1 MAFELYAGQRH
12 CIHTTPM
19 ARVCTDG
26 KLDFNKAAR
35 DTLFPTEIKFVRLF
49 FDRDKRQIGIERLPS
64 SSDGAARPVCRTK
77 SGEAYRS
84 GLSMRSFFA
93 YFGVDT
99 KREKGSYPIVIKP
112 DHALAMIQLS
122 RKERP

>member
-1 MAFELYAGQRH
+1 MAFELYTGQQKY
-12 CIHTTPM
+12 IHAAPM
-19 ARVCTDG
+19 ARICADG

-35 DTLFPTEIKFVRLF
+35 DTLFPTEIKFVQLY
-49 FDRDKRQIGIERLPS
+49 FDREKRQIGIERLPRS
-64 SSDGAARPVCRTK
+64 NDGAARPVCRTK

-99 KREKGSYPIVIKP
+99 KREKGNYSIAIKP
-112 DHALAMIQLS
+112 DHALAVIQLS